1 MSQTEKPTGAHEAEL
16 HNPPLV
22 SIVMLTF
29 NHAPYIAQAIESCL
43 QQKTSFAFELVVCDD
58 ASTDGTT
65 EIAQQYASRCAN
77 VVLLRQSI
85 NGRGLNN
92 CMDGLN
98 YVRSKY
104 VAFCEGDDYWTDN
117 HKLEKQVR
125 FLEENP
131 DFSVCCHK
139 VEMRFENR
147 PITEKK
153 QYIYKDCSSSDE
165 RIQQGIFYADEA
177 IASYY
182 FQTSSFVFRW
192 RFREG
197 LPHWFRKWM
206 MLDHALMMLHAV
218 EGKIKYFDEA
228 MSVWR
233 RNDSGYSW
241 LQNIDKGVFF
251 QKEGHGWIWAYEE
264 MDKFF
269 SGRFHLQI
277 RERILLA
284 LRGMVANFIQTGSF
298 AQLQHLVHYHRDWFT
313 RVMQDNA
320 VLVDAV
326 RMSLP
331 EETTR
336 TPPWSGRKEVAR
348 QVPRTMG
355 GFLELDL
362 QNIPE
367 TPENVWGYWTGGKET
382 ATFGN
387 PLAAL
392 IAWLY
397 HRRVRT
403 VWLPATIPH
412 RYMAEL
418 QNLGFPH
425 YLYEVGA
432 AFSPQ
437 LSFLSQVQPRDA
449 VLTYAWLGRPP
460 SREVQTT
467 LSKSRNRGILWIDDR
482 SEALWSPNHSEADVT
497 LYSPSQVLG
506 VPDGGILIGEGVAR
520 IDPVKLADTNLLAQ
534 KRRDLVIARLE
545 NPAVPDELLLKE
557 YALHQQ
563 IPLPEGAMS
572 QLSKE
577 LLTRLPLHS
586 IVSRRQRN
594 WETLHSALG
603 TWALWQSPQLD
614 FAPSAFPLL
623 LPEAI
628 PPAYLGTA
636 LRQKGIICS
645 TYTLELME
653 KYKATLGEELTMLKR
668 LLCLPCDHRY
678 GHADM
683 QRMADEV
690 LQILTGKSEFGPPG
704 TRPSI

>member
-1 MSQTEKPTGAHEAEL
+1 MNPTQRFTELGEAALPTL
-16 HNPPLV
+16 PLV
-22 SIVMLTF
+22 SILMLTF

-43 QQKTSFAFELVVCDD
+43 QQETSFPFELVVCDD

-65 EIAQQYASRCAN
+65 EIVRQYAAEHPN
-77 VVLLRQSI
+77 IVLLKQPI

-98 YVRSKY
+98 HVRSKY
-104 VAFCEGDDYWTDN
+104 VAFCEGDDYWTSN
-117 HKLEKQVR
+117 NKLEKQVR
-125 FLEENP
+125 FLEDNP

-147 PITEKK
+147 PSAETK
-153 QYIYKDCSSSDE
+153 QYIYKDCSSADE

-177 IASYY
+177 IANYY

-269 SGRFHLQI
+269 GGRFHLQI

-298 AQLQHLVHYHRDWFT
+298 VQLEHLVHYHRDWFAK
-313 RVMQDNA
+313 VAQDNA
-320 VLVDAV
+320 VLIDAV
-326 RMSLP
+326 RMSSP
-331 EETTR
+331 DDTTR
-336 TPPWSGRKEVAR
+336 VPPWSGKKRGASR
-348 QVPRTMG
+348 ASRTIG
-355 GFLELDL
+355 GFHELDL

-367 TPENVWGYWTGGKET
+367 TPENVWSYWTAGKET

-392 IAWLY
+392 VAWVY
-397 HRRVRT
+397 HRRVRA

-412 RYMAEL
+412 RYVAEL
-418 QNLGFPH
+418 QNLGLPH
-425 YLYEVGA
+425 HLYEVGST
-432 AFSPQ
+432 FSPQ
-437 LSFLSQVQPRDA
+437 LSFFSQVQPRDA

-460 SREVQTT
+460 SQEVQTA
-467 LSKSRNRGILWIDDR
+467 LVQHRKRGIFWIDDR
-482 SEALWSPNHSEADVT
+482 SEALWGPIHGEADVT
-497 LYSPSQVLG
+497 LYSPSQILG
-506 VPDGGILIGEGVAR
+506 VPDGGILVGEGVAR
-520 IDPVKLADTNLLAQ
+520 IQPEKLPETNLLAQ
-534 KRRDLVIARLE
+534 KRRDLVIARME
-545 NPAVPDELLLKE
+545 NPTVPDELLLQE
-557 YALHQQ
+557 YELHRK

-577 LLTRLPLHS
+577 LLTRLPLRS
-586 IVSRRQRN
+586 MVSRSQQN
-594 WETLHSALG
+594 WKTLHSALG
-603 TWALWQSPQLD
+603 AWALWQSPQPD

-623 LPEAI
+623 LPEAF
-628 PPAYLGTA
+628 PPAYLSTA
-636 LRQKGIICS
+636 LRQNGIICS

-683 QRMADEV
+683 EGMAEDV
-690 LQILTGKSEFGPPG
+690 LQILTGNSKFGPPG